1 MAIQDKNN
9 QSSIEK
15 LTAWMEN
22 LDGTPVDELREILR
36 ELGDQ
41 DVVGG
46 EEKFLRHIRDLNQKL
61 VEAGQTP
68 ASERARVIPAGDL
81 GLIDEANSK
90 GLNNFQ
96 LADLSKLSIVLIT
109 KLDRRL
115 IRYASIPR
123 QVIEDIAG
131 ALQSTFERVSTYL
144 QGGPLRPA
152 DAYYSAE
159 DEPTLPEPRDFFDEV
174 RTDPSIS
181 EERRERLLAMGE
193 NK

>member
-1 MAIQDKNN
+1 MEIKDNNN

-22 LDGTPVDELREILR
+22 LDGTPVDELREVLR
-36 ELGDQ
+36 EMGGQ
-41 DVVGG
+41 DVVGD
-46 EEKFLRHIRDLNQKL
+46 EEKFLLHVRALNQKL
-61 VEAGQTP
+61 VAAESPPMSEGAGI
-68 ASERARVIPAGDL
+68 IPAADL
-81 GLIDEANSK
+81 GLIGEAKSK
-90 GLNNFQ
+90 GLTNFQ

-123 QVIEDIAG
+123 RVIEDVAA
-131 ALQSTFERVSTYL
+131 ALQSSFERVSTYL

-152 DAYYSAE
+152 DAFYSAE

-174 RTDPSIS
+174 RADPSIS
-181 EERRERLLAMGE
+181 EDRRERLLAMGE